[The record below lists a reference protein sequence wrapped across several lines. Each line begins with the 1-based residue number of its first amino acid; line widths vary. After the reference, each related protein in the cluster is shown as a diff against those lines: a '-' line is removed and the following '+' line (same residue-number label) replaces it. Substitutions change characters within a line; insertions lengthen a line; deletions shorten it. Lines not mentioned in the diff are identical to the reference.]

1 MTIMQNRIRDSM
13 VGMVTEAGIPK
24 SEMLPGMAV
33 QILLAKV
40 KITMGMRYLSRGFI
54 LSAGSAAGSERMKM
68 ESMAVQGW
76 VKERMKIIACS
87 Q

>member
-1 MTIMQNRIRDSM
+1 MQNRIRDSM
-13 VGMVTEAGIPK
+13 VGMMTEAGIPK
-24 SEMLPGMAV
+24 SEMLMGMEL
-33 QILLAKV
+33 QILWAIV
-40 KITMGMRYLSRGFI
+40 KMAMGTRYLSRGFI

-76 VKERMKIIACS
+76 VKERMKMIACS